1 MDDLRHFY
9 RDLLPFDDI
18 RQLVDAQHYRPVP
31 PDWWVALTDVRGST
45 KAIEQGRYKE
55 VNGIAA
61 ASITALLNCAQGVE
75 LPFVF
80 GGDGATVLLPPDLRD
95 AACQALQATQALSQA
110 QFGLEL
116 RAGLVPVAEVL
127 QRGARIE
134 VAKLRYSDN
143 FQQAIFR
150 GGGLSVA
157 EALLKDPMQGQDY
170 AVQPDPQAE
179 ADFSGFECRWNAIP
193 SRSEETVC
201 LLVVAQGPPEHHA
214 AIYRQVLTLLER
226 TYGNMQARNPLVPDK
241 MSVARD
247 PRLYAVETA
256 IRQRSRGMAR
266 RLILM
271 VYSLLG
277 YLLWRYKDKIWDRYR
292 QVVIEATDREK
303 FDDALRMIISGT
315 TQQRLALREGLE
327 AMRQQGQLVY
337 GTHVTTHALMTC
349 LVFERFGRQ
358 VHFLDGSGGG
368 YALAAREMKEQLKAL
383 KAAT

>member
-1 MDDLRHFY
+1 MDDPRQFY
-9 RDLLPFDDI
+9 RDIAPFDDI

-31 PDWWVALTDVRGST
+31 PDWWIALTDVRGST

-61 ASITALLNCAQGVE
+61 ASITALLNCAQGIE

-80 GGDGATVLLPPDLRD
+80 GGDGATILLPPDLLD
-95 AACQALQATQALSQA
+95 AARQALQATQALSQA

-116 RAGLVPVAEVL
+116 RAGLVPVVDVL
-127 QRGARIE
+127 VRGAQVQ

-157 EALLKDPMQGQDY
+157 EALLKDPDQGQRY
-170 AVQPDPQAE
+170 AVQPNPQAE
-179 ADFSGFECRWNAIP
+179 ADFSGFECRWSAIP

-201 LLVVAQGPPEHHA
+201 LLVVALGAPEQHIA
-214 AIYRQVLTLLER
+214 TYRQALTLIER
-226 TYGNMQARNPLVPDK
+226 TYGDMQTRNPLVPQK
-241 MSVARD
+241 MNVALN
-247 PRLYAVETA
+247 PRLYRVETA
-256 IRQRSRGMAR
+256 IRQRSTNLAR
-266 RLILM
+266 RLALM
-271 VYSLLG
+271 AYSLLG
-277 YLLWRYKDKIWDRYR
+277 YLLWHYKDNIWERYR
-292 QVVIEATDREK
+292 QVVIGATDREK

-315 TQQRLALREGLE
+315 AQQRLALRAGLEGL
-327 AMRQQGQLVY
+327 RQQGKLVY

-368 YALAAREMKEQLKAL
+368 YALAAREMKAQLKAL
-383 KAAT
+383 RGD

>member
-1 MDDLRHFY
+1 MDDPRQFY
-9 RDLLPFDDI
+9 RDIPPFNDI
-18 RQLVDAQHYRPVP
+18 RQIVEVQHYRPVP

-55 VNGIAA
+55 VNGLAA
-61 ASITALLNCAQGVE
+61 ASITALLNCSQGVE

-80 GGDGATVLLPPDLRD
+80 GGDGATILIPPDLVD
-95 AACQALQATQALSQA
+95 AARQALQATQVLA
-110 QFGLEL
+110 QTQFDLEL
-116 RAGLVPVAEVL
+116 RAGLVPMTEVL
-127 QRGARIE
+127 ARGAQVQ

-157 EALLKDPMQGQDY
+157 EALLKDPIQGQRY
-170 AVQPDPQAE
+170 AVLPNPQAE
-179 ADFSGFECRWNAIP
+179 ADFSGFECRWSAIP
-193 SRSEETVC
+193 SRSEEAVC
-201 LLVVAQGPPEHHA
+201 LLVVAQGPPEQHT
-214 AIYRQVLTLLER
+214 AIYRQVLALLESI
-226 TYGNMQARNPLVPDK
+226 YGDMQARNPLVPHN
-241 MSVARD
+241 MHVARH

-256 IRQRSRGMAR
+256 IRQRSRSLAH
-266 RLILM
+266 RLTLM
-271 VYSLLG
+271 IYSLLG

-315 TQQRLALREGLE
+315 AQQRQALREGLE
-327 AMRQQGQLVY
+327 ALRQQGKLVY
-337 GTHVTTHALMTC
+337 GTYVTTHALMTC

-368 YALAAREMKEQLKAL
+368 YALAAREMKAQLKAL
-383 KAAT
+383 KAD